1 MGTPVIGMIEVFVIQ
16 KNVNPYDSERTVHLT
31 KDGVK
36 MELTDEDMK
45 ELNAVLSGKRKMF
58 YTSPEEG
65 EYISP
70 YIFLHN
76 KD

>member
-1 MGTPVIGMIEVFVIQ
+1 MGTPVSGMIQVFVIQ
-16 KNVNPYDSERTVHLT
+16 KNVNSYESERTVHLT
-31 KDGVK
+31 KDGVT

-45 ELNAVLSGKRKMF
+45 ELNAVLNGKRKIF
-58 YTSPEEG
+58 YASPEEG